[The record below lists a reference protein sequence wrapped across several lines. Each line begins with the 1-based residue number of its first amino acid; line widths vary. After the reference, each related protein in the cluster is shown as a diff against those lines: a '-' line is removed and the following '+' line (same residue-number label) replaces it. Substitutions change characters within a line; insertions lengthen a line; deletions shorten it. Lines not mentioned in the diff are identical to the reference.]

1 MSVNNTLQIVL
12 ASQSPRRREILER
25 MGYSFRVIV
34 ADTDETLEAD
44 VTVEERVKIL
54 ALRKA
59 QAVKPLCPDDCVIIG
74 SDTMLEFE
82 GQALGKPTD
91 EGDAK
96 RMLASLSGKSHLVHT
111 SVALLYRGKALVSSD
126 KTVVNMRPFTQDEID
141 YYVAT
146 GDPMDKA
153 GSYGIQS
160 KGGFL
165 VSSIEGEM
173 DTVIG
178 FPSRLFSLLFG
189 EITK

>member
-12 ASQSPRRREILER
+12 ASQSPRRREILAK
-25 MGYSFRVIV
+25 MGYDFRVIV
-34 ADTDETLEAD
+34 ADTDETLDAD
-44 VTVEERVKIL
+44 VTVEERVQML

-59 QAVKPLCPDDCVIIG
+59 EAVRSLCSDDCVIIG

-82 GQALGKPTD
+82 GKALGKPTD
-91 EGDAK
+91 ENDAK
-96 RMLASLSGKSHLVHT
+96 RMLSSLSGKSHLVHT
-111 SVALLYRGKALVSSD
+111 SVALLYRGKSLVSSD
-126 KTVVNMRPFTQDEID
+126 KTVVNMRPFTQQEID

-173 DTVIG
+173 DTVVG
-178 FPSRLFSLLFG
+178 FPSRLFVRLFE

>member
-1 MSVNNTLQIVL
+1 MSVNNSLQIIL
-12 ASQSPRRREILER
+12 ASKSPRRKEILER
-25 MGYSFRVIV
+25 MGYSFSIIV
-34 ADTDETLEAD
+34 ADTDESITEKMS
-44 VTVEERVKIL
+44 VEEQVRTL

-59 QAVKPLCPDDCVIIG
+59 QALKALCGDDCVIIG

-82 GQALGKPTD
+82 GQALGKPKD
-91 EGDAK
+91 EDDAK
-96 RMLASLSGKSHLVHT
+96 QMLSSLSGKSHFVHT

-126 KTVVNMRPFTQDEID
+126 KTTVNMRPYTKEDID
-141 YYVAT
+141 YYVGT

-173 DTVIG
+173 DTVVG
-178 FPSRLFSLLFG
+178 FPSRLFSDMLA